1 MKFNELT
8 IHTTTAGSE
17 IVSGALFNEGISC
30 FSVEDPRDFNELLE
44 SSTVPIDYV
53 DDELIR
59 DGDDVIVRVYL
70 AQNEQ
75 GRLQQEGI
83 IAGIEKLK
91 KEFDGVDWL
100 GTLDTTLSVTDE
112 KDWENNWKQY
122 FHPLPLGE
130 KFLVVPSWEK
140 VPGEGRTVVE
150 IDPASSFG
158 TGRHE
163 TTALCLESL
172 EKVCHEGDDV
182 LDMGCGSGI
191 LGIGA
196 ALLGAKH
203 VDAVDIDMV
212 AARIAGENTAKNGL
226 PEGKIDVF
234 CGNVLADKDLWYFF
248 ADKKYDLIL
257 ANIVADIISEMLP
270 LFRTCLNDGGTL
282 ICYGIISSR
291 REFVL
296 DALVSNGF
304 TVAEIK
310 EKNGWLAI
318 ICQKK

>member
-1 MKFNELT
+1 MKFDELT

-17 IVSGALFNEGISC
+17 VVSGVLFNEGITC
-30 FSVEDPRDFNELLE
+30 FSVEDPKDLQELLDN
-44 SSTVPIDYV
+44 STVPIDYV
-53 DDELIR
+53 EDSLLRDD
-59 DGDDVIVRVYL
+59 GDVIVRVYL

-75 GRLQQEGI
+75 GRIQLDGI
-83 IAGIEKLK
+83 IAGIERLK
-91 KEFDGVDWL
+91 AEDGDWL
-100 GTLDTTLSVTDE
+100 GSLEYSLSVTDE

-122 FHPLPLGE
+122 FHPLPIGE
-130 KFLVVPSWEK
+130 RFLVVPSWEK
-140 VPGEGRTVVE
+140 AEEEGRIVLE

-172 EKVCHEGDDV
+172 ETLSAPNAEV

-203 VDAVDIDMV
+203 IDAVDIDMT
-212 AARIAGENTAKNGL
+212 ATRIAGENAVKNGL
-226 PEGKIDVF
+226 PDGKMDIF
-234 CGNVLADKDLWYFF
+234 CGNVLTDAGLYEKI
-248 ADKKYDLIL
+248 AGKQYDLIL

-270 LFRTCLNDGGTL
+270 LFRKCLKSGGAL
-282 ICYGIISSR
+282 VCSGIISPR

-296 DALVSNGF
+296 DALKNNGF
-304 TVAEIK
+304 TVNNIK
-310 EKNGWLAI
+310 EKNEWLAI
-318 ICQKK
+318 ECAI